1 MNRVLLRLRPSVRA
15 TADRGASAVEYGLMI
30 AAIAAVIV
38 GTVFA
43 LGGFVKSAFDD
54 TCTAINSQTTPGC
67 VTTPPAPPA
76 PAPGG

>member
-1 MNRVLLRLRPSVRA
+1 MNRVLLRLRRSVRT

-38 GTVFA
+38 GTIFA

-67 VTTPPAPPA
+67 VTTPPAAPA

>member
-1 MNRVLLRLRPSVRA
+1 MNRVLLRLRRSLRM

-38 GTVFA
+38 GTIFA

-54 TCTAINSQTTPGC
+54 TCAAINSQVTPGC
-67 VTTPPAPPA
+67 VTTPPA
-76 PAPGG
+76 GGGTT